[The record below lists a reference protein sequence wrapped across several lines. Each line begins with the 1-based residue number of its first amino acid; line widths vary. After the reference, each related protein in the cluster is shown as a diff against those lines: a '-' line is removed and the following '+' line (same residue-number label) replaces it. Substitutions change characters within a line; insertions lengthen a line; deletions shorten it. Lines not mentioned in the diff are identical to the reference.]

1 MENNELT
8 HWGILGMKWGVRRYQ
23 NKDGTL
29 TPRGKKRYDKE
40 MSKLKAEEK
49 ILKAKART
57 QAKIDKLEAKR
68 KEVEELKKSTSE
80 KQKEIDKKP
89 EKVEKPKETKD
100 YKKMSDAELQAK
112 IDRMNLE
119 ERYRGLMDK
128 TDPPKSHKGRDFVT
142 GILSNSAK
150 NIGGQLATYVMGK
163 AVNKMFKDIF
173 EDPSIVNPK
182 KGQKDK

>member
-8 HWGILGMKWGVRRYQ
+8 HWGVLGMKWGVRRYQ

-57 QAKIDKLEAKR
+57 QAKIDKLAAKR

-89 EKVEKPKETKD
+89 EKVEKPKEIKD
-100 YKKMSDAELQAK
+100 YRKMSDADLQEK
-112 IDRMNLE
+112 INRMNLE
-119 ERYRGLMDK
+119 QRYTELMAK
-128 TDPPKSHKGRDFVT
+128 TDPPKSHKGRDFVVDAL
-142 GILSNSAK
+142 GKIGSDMAVQVGKYFAAK
-150 NIGGQLATYVMGK
+150 VINDMIGET
-163 AVNKMFKDIF
+163 AVYAN
-173 EDPSIVNPK
+173 NQK
-182 KGQKDK
+182 KK